1 MMKLGRALVLALAAQ
16 CVALAPAWAQ
26 KVTIASEGAR
36 PPFNQLDE
44 KGELAGFEIDLAR
57 ELCARA
63 ALDCAFVQQEWD
75 QLLPALELRQADAVI
90 STLEPNEDRR
100 ARVLFGEPYLRMPS
114 AFLAARKRQIRAS
127 SPGDLAG
134 RAIGVEQGSP
144 HQAWLEEIYGESR
157 IRPYASLEEAILD
170 LAEGRIDLVLG
181 PKDALASF
189 MKNRREAQC
198 CKLLADAPRDP
209 AYFGEGFAMAF
220 GKEAGDLRARF
231 DAALKAALADGA
243 YERIRA
249 KYFDW
254 PVY

>member
-1 MMKLGRALVLALAAQ
+1 MMKLGKALVLALAAPL
-16 CVALAPAWAQ
+16 VAVTPAWAQ

-36 PPFNQLDE
+36 PPFNQLDD

-63 ALDCAFVQQEWD
+63 ALDCVFVQQEWD
-75 QLLPALELRQADAVI
+75 QLLPALESKQVDAVM
-90 STLEPNEDRR
+90 STQEPTDERR
-100 ARVLFGEPYLRMPS
+100 ARVAFGEPYLRMPS

-127 SPGDLAG
+127 SPADLAG

-144 HQAWLEEIYGESR
+144 HQAWLEETYGESE

-170 LAEGRIDLVLG
+170 LAEGRLDLVLG
-181 PKDALASF
+181 PKDALAAF
-189 MKNRREAQC
+189 MKHRREAQC

-209 AYFGEGFAMAF
+209 GYFGEGFAMAF
-220 GKEAGDLRARF
+220 PKDARELRARF
-231 DAALKAALADGA
+231 DAALKSALADGA
-243 YERIRA
+243 YERVRA

>member
-1 MMKLGRALVLALAAQ
+1 M
-16 CVALAPAWAQ
+16 
-26 KVTIASEGAR
+26 IASEGAR
-36 PPFNQLDE
+36 PPFNQLDD

-63 ALDCAFVQQEWD
+63 ALDCSFVAQEWD
-75 QLLPALELRQADAVI
+75 QLLPALESKQADAVI
-90 STLEPNEDRR
+90 STLEPTDERR
-100 ARVLFGEPYLRMPS
+100 ARVAFGAPYLRMPS
-114 AFLAARKRQIRAS
+114 AFLAKRKRQIRAAG
-127 SPGDLAG
+127 PADLAG

-144 HQAWLEEIYGESR
+144 QQAWLDETYGQSE
-157 IRPYASLEEAILD
+157 IRPYASLEDAILD

-181 PKDALASF
+181 PKDSLAAF
-189 MKNRREAQC
+189 LKNRREAQC

-209 AYFGEGFAMAF
+209 AFYGEGFAMAF
-220 GKEAGDLRARF
+220 NKEGSDLRARF